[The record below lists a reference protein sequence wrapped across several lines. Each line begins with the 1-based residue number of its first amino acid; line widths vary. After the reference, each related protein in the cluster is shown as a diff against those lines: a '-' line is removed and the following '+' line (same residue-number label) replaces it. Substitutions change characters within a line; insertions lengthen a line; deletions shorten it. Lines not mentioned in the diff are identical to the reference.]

1 MALEIILGSVFVGT
15 LVTGLR
21 VVAAYNRF
29 EEIRRDS
36 ELD

>member
-1 MALEIILGSVFVGT
+1 MALEIVLGSIFVGAV
-15 LVTGLR
+15 VTGLR